1 MLKLRTL
8 CFFRTITKTGMQ
20 SLIKHSLKNGAAV
33 EESSALAVGGGGG
46 EVFDPTAYRSVHN
59 LATNSAHR
67 PFEDLIKKTA
77 EAIFMSKCLKFN
89 GFFGADKT
97 RLPTNG
103 GDAGKK
109 LGSIPHGR

>member
-1 MLKLRTL
+1 
-8 CFFRTITKTGMQ
+8 MQ

-33 EESSALAVGGGGG
+33 EESSGVGSTALAVGGG

-109 LGSIPHGR
+109 LGSTSWSVIGAWA

>member
-1 MLKLRTL
+1 
-8 CFFRTITKTGMQ
+8 MQ
-20 SLIKHSLKNGAAV
+20 SLIKHSLKNG
-33 EESSALAVGGGGG
+33 EESSGVGSTALAVGGGGG